1 MPRVLN
7 KNGLMAVL
15 DVGTSKTCCILARP
29 LEDEKVDLV
38 SIGFH
43 QSRGID
49 KAGIADLPAAVSSVM
64 HAVAAAEKETGER
77 IETVVATACAKQFSS
92 FLVNESVDLDGKEAT
107 QADVNRLIAKAQ
119 NKIPEKNDEIL
130 HCIPI
135 DYGVDDRHGLSNPIG
150 LTGDKLSLILH
161 TVMTPLYPMRD
172 MDSMLE
178 QSHLNCAKKVA
189 SPYAAGLACLTR
201 EEAEQGSVV
210 IDLGAGSTGIG
221 YFYGKQFT
229 FCDRIPL
236 GANVISKNL
245 AQSFKMAWDDAERIK
260 TLNGSTI
267 PSSSYDQEEIE
278 IPLIGEKERTNLVHV
293 SKSAVTAVIEPVVD
307 DIFHAVRSKLEEQGF
322 YDYCLNAVLVGG
334 GAQMH
339 GICEKARAVLGLNAR
354 LGKPLHIPLRQN
366 VVPEHMFP
374 MAMGCFGLLRY
385 TSRYLLNSSFAKDDI
400 GKPKNKFVRFFHW
413 FLDNC

>member
-278 IPLIGEKERTNLVHV
+278 IPLIGEKERTNLVRV

-307 DIFHAVRSKLEEQGF
+307 DIFHAVRSKLEGQGF
-322 YDYCLNAVLVGG
+322 YDYCLMSGSIVLA
-334 GAQMH
+334 GAFLVF
-339 GICEKARAVLGLNAR
+339 VLLLDTAAFLTVR
-354 LGKPLHIPLRQN
+354 RQSAQDSPLK
-366 VVPEHMFP
+366 E
-374 MAMGCFGLLRY
+374 
-385 TSRYLLNSSFAKDDI
+385 
-400 GKPKNKFVRFFHW
+400 RFF
-413 FLDNC
+413 F